1 MYQKLD
7 SKAFY
12 EDKGLKRT
20 AITLRPTTV
29 EFLSCKAKEFS
40 KTIKSTTQGELV
52 DVMAYLY
59 ANNANYAKLV
69 DDGVKEL
76 LDNKE
81 MRKAGRKVGW
91 RKEISKDDL

>member
-1 MYQKLD
+1 MSQRAD
-7 SKAFY
+7 PKAFY

-20 AITLRPTTV
+20 TITLRPTTV

-59 ANNANYAKLV
+59 ANNADYAKLV

-76 LDNKE
+76 LENKE
-81 MRKAGRKVGW
+81 MQKAGRKVGW
-91 RKEISKDDL
+91 RKEVNKEDL